1 VKFASFFLFLILGC
15 AREPAIHVYDD
26 EGAFLARKDLQAFDS
41 LNFDYLKVADR
52 DSGDREES
60 RLKNEWIEEFKNED
74 SSRLWVSTDW
84 GKISIC
90 NDGLSVCNHGS
101 SVILNR
107 HKVAEAFLKNF
118 GSLEGK
124 ALREFV
130 SQRVHNFASSDFF
143 YIRPEN
149 GRYTDWLRLIGF
161 DEEGYG
167 SLAYNEGM
175 LFWLL
180 GLLDNT
186 TFFSVLFSGVKIM
199 YDSPSSLVVLN
210 FKNYQKL
217 NRVVRQ
223 SVLIHES
230 RHSDC
235 NVNISPHDL
244 QMIRMAPSFE
254 YWRSRWDKP
263 SCGYFHSV
271 CHMKVSLMNVAQCDA
286 VADGP
291 FGLQSLFLAAMI
303 LNPRLDSMTK
313 NILLKS
319 FYELFSRIEI
329 P

>member
-41 LNFDYLKVADR
+41 LNFDYLEVAER
-52 DSGDREES
+52 DSDYLERLW
-60 RLKNEWIEEFKNED
+60 LKNEWIKEFKNED
-74 SSRLWVSTDW
+74 SSRSLVSTEW
-84 GKISIC
+84 GESFIR
-90 NDGLSVCNHGS
+90 DHRLYVM
-101 SVILNR
+101 LNR
-107 HKVAEAFLKNF
+107 CKVAEAFLKNF

-271 CHMKVSLMNVAQCDA
+271 CHMRVSFMDVAQCDA

-291 FGLQSLFLAAMI
+291 LGLQSLFLAAMI

-313 NILLKS
+313 NILSES
-319 FYELFSRIEI
+319 FYEHFSRIEL